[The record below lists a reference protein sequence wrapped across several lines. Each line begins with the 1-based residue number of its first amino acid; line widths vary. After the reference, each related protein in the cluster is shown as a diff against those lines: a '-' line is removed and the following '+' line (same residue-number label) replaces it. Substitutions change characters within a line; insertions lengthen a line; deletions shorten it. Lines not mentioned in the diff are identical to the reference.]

1 MGKMHWGSG
10 EVMHECD
17 VVDAATRE
25 KLFTVNL
32 LFVPRV
38 GEDLDIEG
46 GRRDA
51 FDGLYRVV
59 EVRHHIKRAKL
70 GGSGG
75 LMGSSLYVE
84 RRELAP

>member
-1 MGKMHWGSG
+1 MAKMHWGSG
-10 EVMHECD
+10 EVMQECD

-38 GEDLDIEG
+38 GDDLDVEG

-51 FDGLYRVV
+51 LDGLYRVV
-59 EVRHHIKRAKL
+59 EVRHHIKRPKL
-70 GGSGG
+70 GSSDS

-84 RRELAP
+84 RRELSP

>member
-10 EVMHECD
+10 QVMHECD

-25 KLFTVNL
+25 KLFTVSL

-38 GEDLDIEG
+38 GDDLDIEG
-46 GRRDA
+46 GRRDGL
-51 FDGLYRVV
+51 DGLYRVV
-59 EVRHHIKRAKL
+59 EVRHHIKPAKL
-70 GGSGG
+70 GVSGG

-84 RRELAP
+84 RREPRP

>member
-1 MGKMHWGSG
+1 MHWGSG
-10 EVMHECD
+10 EVMQECD

-25 KLFTVNL
+25 KLFTINL

-38 GEDLDIEG
+38 GDDLDIAA

-51 FDGLYRVV
+51 LDGLYRVV
-59 EVRHHIKRAKL
+59 EVRHHIKRGKL

-75 LMGSSLYVE
+75 LIGSSLYVE
-84 RRELAP
+84 RRELSP